1 MKKDASLVYET
12 YWELLCHFHI
22 CAQITELRAEGIK
35 QMSWASYLFQ
45 GLRNKTCL
53 VSRRAVSIDEE
64 IEEIIFASVISH
76 TTKSNEDTF
85 KSDTVFESFHHQA
98 RISISGRALL
108 EMDRALLAGFLM
120 LWIKRCVVPTLPYE
134 VLIANVVYPTILLSY
149 GRSLSMLPAMVSCVQ
164 GGLWVLTKSFCH
176 VETLEDIKG
185 HIIIDQNGPRKLK
198 ILYSCVELP
207 YAYLM
212 AWYVMHCS
220 DVSSA
225 GIPWLHA
232 VHSKAWIFKLARW
245 LHGCD
250 SKDNS
255 KAPWTISQAC
265 PRFSRS
271 GVQWAIYRPPWSRW
285 FTLYESKNHNCKILL
300 IE

>member
-149 GRSLSMLPAMVSCVQ
+149 GRSLSMLPEMVSCVQ

-198 ILYSCVELP
+198 ILYSYVELP

-212 AWYVMHCS
+212 AWYVMHCPS
-220 DVSSA
+220 LMSVVQASQDFVPFIQKLEYSSWQGGYMA
-225 GIPWLHA
+225 AIRKIIQKHRELLVRHVPDFLGAAYNERFIDHPDLDG
-232 VHSKAWIFKLARW
+232 SPCMSQKI
-245 LHGCD
+245 
-250 SKDNS
+250 
-255 KAPWTISQAC
+255 TIVK
-265 PRFSRS
+265 F
-271 GVQWAIYRPPWSRW
+271 
-285 FTLYESKNHNCKILL
+285 F
-300 IE
+300 